1 MLSLSRLTLTDYRNY
16 QHLVWRP
23 AGADT
28 DGRISV
34 LTGPNGSGKTNLLEA
49 LSLLVPGRGLRGAR
63 LADLPRQGSSSWAVA
78 ARMSQGDEAF
88 EIGTG
93 IASDGAGAAL
103 GNGRRVF
110 RLDGE
115 PARNRA
121 AVAERLCAVWLTP
134 QMDRLFVEGPSARRR
149 FLDRLVLALEPEH
162 AREVA
167 AHDEA
172 MQGRNRLLQNA
183 RTDPAWLTAQEHAM
197 ARHAV
202 AVCAAR
208 RSLVGRLN
216 GSGQG
221 EGGDGKVG
229 EDGEP
234 ARGFP
239 AATLSLECAITAQ
252 LEQHPALGVED
263 WLREQLRMRRGADA
277 AAGGAS
283 LGAHRADL
291 VLSDRRSGRPASL
304 GSTGQQKALLIGI
317 VLAHAALIADVRGE
331 APLLLLDEPLVH
343 LDLARRE
350 ALFAALLLLPAPAL
364 LTGTDPEPF
373 ASLHGLAGFWRAG
386 AGKLLPGP
394 GLADVRSGPA
404 GAASV

>member
-16 QHLVWRP
+16 QQLVWRP
-23 AGADT
+23 DQAGT
-28 DGRISV
+28 DGRVSV
-34 LTGPNGSGKTNLLEA
+34 LTGANGSGKTNLLEA
-49 LSLLVPGRGLRGAR
+49 LSMLVPGRGLRGAR
-63 LADLPRQGSSSWAVA
+63 LADVQRLGAAGWAVA
-78 ARMSQGDEAF
+78 ARLAQDGEAF

-93 IASDGAGAAL
+93 LTTEAGVAGGATVGASSG
-103 GNGRRVF
+103 GRRVF

-134 QMDRLFVEGPSARRR
+134 QMDRLFIEGPSGRRR

-172 MQGRNRLLQNA
+172 MQGRNRLLQNP
-183 RTDPAWLTAQEHAM
+183 RTDPAWLAAQESSM

-216 GSGQG
+216 GAPQDAP
-221 EGGDGKVG
+221 ET
-229 EDGEP
+229 
-234 ARGFP
+234 GFP
-239 AATLSLECAITAQ
+239 AATLELACEITTQ
-252 LEQHPALGVED
+252 LMAHPALVVED
-263 WLREQLRMRRGADA
+263 WLRDQLGRRRASDA

-283 LGAHRADL
+283 LGGHRADL
-291 VLSDRRSGRPASL
+291 LLSDRATARPASL

-317 VLAHAALIADVRGE
+317 LLAHAALIAEVRGE

-343 LDLARRE
+343 LDTTRRE
-350 ALFAALLLLPAPAL
+350 ALFAALLRLPAPAL

-373 ASLHGLAGFWRAG
+373 APLRGQAGFWRAG
-386 AGKLLPGP
+386 EGKLRPDSAFGSEYPGP
-394 GLADVRSGPA
+394 PA
-404 GAASV
+404 AERV

>member
-16 QHLVWRP
+16 EHLVWRP
-23 AGADT
+23 AEAGP

-63 LADLPRQGSSSWAVA
+63 LADLPRQGSPSWAVA
-78 ARMSQGDEAF
+78 ARLAQGDEGF

-93 IASDGAGAAL
+93 IASDGAGQAA
-103 GNGRRVF
+103 GSGRRVF

-115 PARNRA
+115 PARNRG

-134 QMDRLFVEGPSARRR
+134 QMDRLFIEGPSGRRR

-172 MQGRNRLLQNA
+172 VQGRNRLLQNP
-183 RTDPAWLTAQEHAM
+183 RTDAAWLTAQEHSI

-216 GSGQG
+216 NAGDLGDLGGG
-221 EGGDGKVG
+221 ESA
-229 EDGEP
+229 P
-234 ARGFP
+234 AQGFP
-239 AATLSLECAITAQ
+239 AASLSLECAITAQ
-252 LEQHPALGVED
+252 LEQHPALVVED
-263 WLREQLRMRRGADA
+263 WLREQLQRRRAGDGQ
-277 AAGGAS
+277 AGGAS

-291 VLSDRRSGRPASL
+291 LLSDRETGRPASM

-317 VLAHAALIADVRGE
+317 VLAHAALIAGVRGE

-343 LDLARRE
+343 LDADRRE
-350 ALFAALLLLPAPAL
+350 ALFAALLVLRAPAV
-364 LTGTDPEPF
+364 LTGTDGEPF
-373 ASLHGLAGFWRAG
+373 AGLRGYAGFWRAG
-386 AGKLLPGP
+386 GGKLVPEP
-394 GLADVRSGPA
+394 GLADVRSGPV
-404 GAASV
+404 GAARV

>member
-1 MLSLSRLTLTDYRNY
+1 MLGLSRLTLTDYRNY
-16 QHLVWRP
+16 QQLVWRP
-23 AGADT
+23 DGAGT

-34 LTGPNGSGKTNLLEA
+34 LTGANGSGKTNLLEA
-49 LSLLVPGRGLRGAR
+49 LSMLVPGRGLRGAR
-63 LADLPRQGSSSWAVA
+63 LADVQRQGAASWAVA
-78 ARMSQGDEAF
+78 ARLEQDGEAF

-93 IASDGAGAAL
+93 IAPDGGPAGGNAAPA
-103 GNGRRVF
+103 GRRVF

-121 AVAERLCAVWLTP
+121 VVAERLCAVWLTP
-134 QMDRLFVEGPSARRR
+134 QMDRLFIEGPSGRRR

-172 MQGRNRLLQNA
+172 MQGRNRLLQNP
-183 RTDPAWLTAQEHAM
+183 RTDPAWLAAQESSM

-216 GSGQG
+216 LAPQ
-221 EGGDGKVG
+221 DA
-229 EDGEP
+229 P
-234 ARGFP
+234 ATGFP
-239 AATLSLECAITAQ
+239 AATLALACEVTAQ
-252 LEQHPALGVED
+252 LEAHPALVVED
-263 WLREQLRMRRGADA
+263 WLRGQLQRRRASDA

-291 VLSDRRSGRPASL
+291 VLSDRDTGRPASL
-304 GSTGQQKALLIGI
+304 GSTGQQKALLIG
-317 VLAHAALIADVRGE
+317 VLLAHAALIAEVRGE
-331 APLLLLDEPLVH
+331 APLMLLDEPLVH
-343 LDLARRE
+343 LDAARRE
-350 ALFAALLLLPAPAL
+350 TLFAALLRLPAPAL

-373 ASLHGLAGFWRAG
+373 APLRRQAGFWLAG
-386 AGKLLPGP
+386 EGKLRPDSAFATEYPGP
-394 GLADVRSGPA
+394 APA
-404 GAASV
+404 GRV